1 VVVFPNPL
9 IIKILPHSFE
19 EQTMK
24 SPLTF
29 GEGESGFTLLELL
42 IIIVVLSILAGIAIP
57 AFSAWLPEYRL
68 RNAARDIYSTLQ
80 RAKSGAANAN
90 ETWGVFFD
98 NSVSPGRYSTW
109 SFGPNRKWDNG
120 GGDDVP
126 QGRRVE
132 LSEYEGVNYGNGSA
146 AENMQGEAFSRFIT
160 YVTPDNVAIF
170 SSRGTVNNLGYV
182 YLCNTKGSAYAVGTP
197 SQAGVIVMKRY
208 HGGSW
213 E

>member
-1 VVVFPNPL
+1 
-9 IIKILPHSFE
+9 
-19 EQTMK
+19 MK

-146 AENMQGEAFSRFIT
+146 AENMQGEAFGRFIT

>member
-1 VVVFPNPL
+1 
-9 IIKILPHSFE
+9 
-19 EQTMK
+19 MK